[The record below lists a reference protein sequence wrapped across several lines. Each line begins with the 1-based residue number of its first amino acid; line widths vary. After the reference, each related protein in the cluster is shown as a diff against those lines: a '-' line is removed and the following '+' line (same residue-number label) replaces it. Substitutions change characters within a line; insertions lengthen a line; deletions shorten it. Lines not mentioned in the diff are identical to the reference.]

1 MASLIVMRFVL
12 CSSSLY
18 ESINYIKSGN
28 AATVLCTMHF
38 GFVSPSFLSFCIG
51 LNSAIYTLLLCV
63 HLIIVL
69 LFYYYLSLS
78 LFYLGLKEK
87 LSILLSGF
95 VSLFFFFFFFQ
106 VLNSNYS
113 AKWYCSYIF
122 FFSLIIGLCFFFLF
136 SFKYLCKFVYILLYW
151 QNKFHNIFIIIDVR
165 KCAKAL

>member
-87 LSILLSGF
+87 LSSYHLALWAT
-95 VSLFFFFFFFQ
+95 FFFQ
-106 VLNSNYS
+106 VLNSSYS
-113 AKWYCSYIF
+113 
-122 FFSLIIGLCFFFLF
+122 LLLLLLLFLNF
-136 SFKYLCKFVYILLYW
+136 YYYFFKYLYKLVYILLYW
-151 QNKFHNIFIIIDVR
+151 ENKFHNY
-165 KCAKAL
+165 

>member
-87 LSILLSGF
+87 LS
-95 VSLFFFFFFFQ
+95 
-106 VLNSNYS
+106 
-113 AKWYCSYIF
+113 SY
-122 FFSLIIGLCFFFLF
+122 
-136 SFKYLCKFVYILLYW
+136 YL
-151 QNKFHNIFIIIDVR
+151 
-165 KCAKAL
+165 AL